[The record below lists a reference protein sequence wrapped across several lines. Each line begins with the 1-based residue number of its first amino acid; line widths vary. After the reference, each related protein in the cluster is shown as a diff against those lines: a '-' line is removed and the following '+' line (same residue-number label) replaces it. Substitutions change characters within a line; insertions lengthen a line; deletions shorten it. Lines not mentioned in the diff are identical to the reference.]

1 MIALVPPWAHHYD
14 EFWVTLK
21 RRNFW
26 FIKLRYG
33 AVLMLIA
40 FLLSAELILQ
50 IKFSETQIRALFIIT
65 FIILIYNI
73 ILHRVRQK
81 IKCVPKKFNPL
92 HFSLL
97 QMMLDL
103 VALCLLV
110 YYTGSIETP
119 LYMLFVFHM
128 IIGSL
133 ILPGKVIYSMA
144 VFIVL
149 WFGATVFGEYF
160 GIITHYTVDG
170 FLDYPIYNNLHLII
184 AFSVVFVF
192 VMFMSVLLAN
202 SIARQLY
209 KMEQDLVES
218 LDKLNEAEAEKQKYI
233 MGIVHEIKTPLVAM
247 HSYLD
252 LILQKFLGPIDE
264 KIEQKLFRVK
274 NRSEEAIQ
282 LANNIL
288 RVSKLRLLNEFTIE
302 DINIQEIVNNIC
314 KKQTINIQTKK
325 IHFSIKDNREIN
337 KIVKG
342 DRFLIEIA
350 LSNLISNAIKY
361 VKDEGKVEIKIE
373 SENEHVI
380 IIVADNGIGIPQK
393 DLINI
398 FKEFFRASNIL
409 DKTYEGT
416 GLGLSVVKQ
425 IVERHKGTITVTSPS
440 YLKDKDNPGTSF
452 IIILPYDIEK
462 KENMGNSKTKS
473 VNNQGE

>member
-1 MIALVPPWAHHYD
+1 MIALVPSWAHHYD
-14 EFWVTLK
+14 EFWDTLK

-40 FLLSAELILQ
+40 FLLSAEFILQ
-50 IKFSETQIRALFIIT
+50 IKFSETQVRALFIIT

-73 ILHRVRQK
+73 VLQSVRQK
-81 IKCVPKKFNPL
+81 INCVPKKFNPL

-97 QMMLDL
+97 QMMLDFI
-103 VALCLLV
+103 ALCLLV

-144 VFIVL
+144 VLIIL

-160 GIITHYTVDG
+160 NIIPHYTVEG
-170 FLDYPIYNNLHLII
+170 FLEYPIYNNLHLII
-184 AFSVVFVF
+184 AFSVVFAF
-192 VMFMSVLLAN
+192 VMFISVLLAN

-252 LILQKFLGPIDE
+252 LILQKYLGPINE
-264 KIEQKLFRVK
+264 KVEQKLIRAQ
-274 NRSEEAIQ
+274 NRSEEAIN
-282 LANNIL
+282 LTNNIL
-288 RVSKLRLLNEFTIE
+288 RVSKLRLLNEFTVE
-302 DINIQEIVNNIC
+302 DVNVHEIVNNIC

-325 IHFSIKDNREIN
+325 IHFSIKDKREN
-337 KIVKG
+337 KKIVKG
-342 DRFLIEIA
+342 DKLLLEIA

-373 SENEHVI
+373 SENEHL
-380 IIVADNGIGIPQK
+380 IIVIADNGIGIPQK
-393 DLINI
+393 DLNNI

-409 DKTYEGT
+409 DKSYEGT

-425 IVERHKGTITVTSPS
+425 IVERHKGTITVESPS
-440 YLKDKDNPGTSF
+440 YLKDENNPGTSF
-452 IIILPYDIEK
+452 KIKIPYDMEK
-462 KENMGNSKTKS
+462 NEHINKSKL
-473 VNNQGE
+473 NLAG